1 MNRAKIII
9 IPRAQGRD
17 SSSPKSSFRM
27 TKQEKY
33 SSEGQKK
40 HHKNVILNDSEE
52 SRILNGRIKN
62 ENRKHFYYYHPTLIG
77 RDSSSPKKL
86 VQNDKSTTDKG
97 RLVAL

>member
-1 MNRAKIII
+1 
-9 IPRAQGRD
+9 
-17 SSSPKSSFRM
+17 M

-62 ENRKHFYYYHPTLIG
+62 ENRKHFYYYHPTLMVGILP
-77 RDSSSPKKL
+77 RPKSSFRMTSQLPIKAGWSLYKL
-86 VQNDKSTTDKG
+86 SVTNFNIN
-97 RLVAL
+97 